1 MIGAISR
8 RQLQWLACAALLRPT
23 AAYRNPSFFISKPYM
38 TRIGTYAA
46 AEAERGGVAERFA
59 ASRYMS
65 LR

>member
-1 MIGAISR
+1 MIGAISLSFAR
-8 RQLQWLACAALLRPT
+8 SLAPNGSSLAQLT
-23 AAYRNPSFFISKPYM
+23 VTHHFFISKPYM